1 VTVLVILAI
10 LFVVLAIG
18 SFITAFALPSYP
30 TWRWQTAVTI
40 GVLSVFTAVILGA
53 AITTVA
59 QDNYNYETVHICS
72 EKGGVVSKDNH
83 CFVNNKPV
91 EFQPGVWQR

>member
-1 VTVLVILAI
+1 MTVLVILAI
-10 LFVVLAIG
+10 LFGVLAIG
-18 SFITAFALPSYP
+18 SFITAFAVPSYP
-30 TWRWQTAVTI
+30 TWRWQAAITVGA
-40 GVLSVFTAVILGA
+40 LSVFIAIILGG

-83 CFVNNKPV
+83 CFVDDKPV
-91 EFQPGVWQR
+91 EFAPGVWQR